1 MNEINFNE
9 IIKEIISF
17 RDKRNWKQFHKVK
30 NLILG
35 LNIEVG
41 ELQEL
46 FLWKTEKEIEQEFSS
61 NKNRTHIAHELSD
74 IFIFLIYLSNHFNI
88 NLLDA
93 VRNKLKINNKKYP
106 VHKSKNSA
114 KKYTKL

>member
-1 MNEINFNE
+1 MKESNFND

-30 NLILG
+30 DLILG

-46 FLWKTEKEIEQEFSS
+46 FLWKTEKEIENEFKSI
-61 NKNRTHIAHELSD
+61 KNRTHIAYELSD
-74 IFIFLIYLSNHFNI
+74 TFIFLIYLFNHFEI
-88 NLLDA
+88 DLLDA
-93 VRNKLKINNKKYP
+93 VRKKLKINNKKYP